1 MVSNTQSSPMS
12 SFNPTIT
19 MNPVISP
26 NFNPVVNP
34 TINGYINPNINPIF
48 RSTINP
54 ITESTTN
61 EYMDSIINNNPRQ
74 SQAAAAAHVVLNMS
88 SSKIYVLDGI
98 KYKVRN
104 TLFIP

>member
-1 MVSNTQSSPMS
+1 
-12 SFNPTIT
+12 

-26 NFNPVVNP
+26 NFNPNINP
-34 TINGYINPNINPIF
+34 VFSPNINPIF
-48 RSTINP
+48 RSNINP
-54 ITESTTN
+54 ITEPTTN
-61 EYMDSIINNNPRQ
+61 EYMDPIINNNPRQ

-88 SSKIYVLDGI
+88 PSEIYVLDGI